1 MVNENKTFELKNEDL
16 ENTFGGGTYNTKSA
30 VISNIEKNDS
40 YSDGVFLYVVDTFN
54 NRYGDIICDKYDIED
69 GNYFFMSSNN
79 RLSANELLEMEYKG
93 KFKG

>member
-16 ENTFGGGTYNTKSA
+16 ENTSGGRTYNTKSA

-40 YSDGVFLYVVDTFN
+40 YSDGVFLYVVYEFN
-54 NRYGDIICDKYDIED
+54 NRHGDIICNKYEIVD
-69 GNYFFMSSNN
+69 GTYIFMSSNN

-93 KFKG
+93 KFNG